1 MSDDRKAFTQVWNEK
16 LQKFIL
22 TDVTKGIGC
31 ANHGGLDAMEC
42 LDLATTD
49 YTDCGKST
57 RGETRSS

>member
-16 LQKFIL
+16 LQKFIF

-31 ANHGGLDAMEC
+31 VNHVGLDAGEC

-49 YTDCGKST
+49 CTDCKKST